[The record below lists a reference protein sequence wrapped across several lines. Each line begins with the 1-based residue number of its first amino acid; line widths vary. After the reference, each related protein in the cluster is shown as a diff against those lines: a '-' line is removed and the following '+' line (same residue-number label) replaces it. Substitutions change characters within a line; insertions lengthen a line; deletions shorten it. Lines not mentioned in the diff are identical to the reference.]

1 MNAKLLNTAEAAS
14 FLRVSQA
21 SVRRW
26 SDSGLLAA
34 RRVGRRRERR
44 FRQADLEH
52 FLQPTAHPKR
62 SGGLPRALNVGGTMV
77 PLHAHLG
84 TFFNSNPGRLRL
96 AVPFLAEGL
105 IAGQPC
111 FLVAE
116 GLALD
121 AYVAGLRRQGI
132 DVDAAISESRLK
144 TAAGPGRAVEE
155 ALTGAIAAGPNVLRV
170 VGDMSSAR
178 KGFQSD
184 HRMIDF
190 EVAFNSITKRL
201 PTVVLCQYDVR
212 EFGGETIFQ
221 AIRAHPDLYE
231 VHLGGFLL

>member
-1 MNAKLLNTAEAAS
+1 
-14 FLRVSQA
+14 
-21 SVRRW
+21 
-26 SDSGLLAA
+26 
-34 RRVGRRRERR
+34 
-44 FRQADLEH
+44 
-52 FLQPTAHPKR
+52 
-62 SGGLPRALNVGGTMV
+62 MV
-77 PLHAHLG
+77 PLHTHLG

-121 AYVAGLRRQGI
+121 AYVAGLRKQGI

-144 TAAGPGRAVEE
+144 TAAGPGRSVKEALSFWEE

-178 KGFQSD
+178 KGFRSD